1 MDTTLRSNNWM
12 ISNNFKI
19 DIPKLPIGVFAD
31 FGMFQSYLSGNNIKW
46 GYNAGIYTS
55 IVVNEEIIGVYLP
68 ILYSDNIG
76 GTLNE
81 LKVLQRISFI
91 FDLENINPFTIKKT
105 IKP

>member
-1 MDTTLRSNNWM
+1 MDTTLRSDNWM

-31 FGMFQSYLSGNNIKW
+31 FGVFSSSASENKVKW
-46 GYNAGIYTS
+46 EYNAGIYAS
-55 IVVNEEIIGVYLP
+55 VVVNEEIIGIYLP

-76 GTLNE
+76 ETLNDF
-81 LKVLQRISFI
+81 KVLQRINFI
-91 FDLENINPFTIKKT
+91 FNLKSLNPFTIKKT